1 MHVLQRSALS
11 PPRQGATRF
20 VTLPSSEGP
29 ILAADHPVL
38 FPVPLLESLA
48 LLAWVGGNCCHH
60 CQIGG
65 RGGSASD
72 LARQIGTVVSRVLGL
87 CCGHTK
93 CSLHMGPRQ
102 PLSTALTVVHSQT
115 TAFLRCWRAG
125 EVWRSKDGLLPSP
138 TPPPTAFHFKTH
150 KSALPDAI
158 TLA

>member
-1 MHVLQRSALS
+1 MPCRCQRCPLLD
-11 PPRQGATRF
+11 RGATRF

-29 ILAADHPVL
+29 ILAADHAVL
-38 FPVPLLESLA
+38 FPDLLESLA
-48 LLAWVGGNCCHH
+48 LLAWVGGNCCHY

-72 LARQIGTVVSRVLGL
+72 LGRQIGTVVSRVLGL

-93 CSLHMGPRQ
+93 CSLH
-102 PLSTALTVVHSQT
+102 TKLTVMHSQT
-115 TAFLRCWRAG
+115 TAFLRCRRAG